1 MTAERSLEAEVE
13 EYLIDS
19 HQGTNSLSI
28 WTVCF
33 TSILFVKVSS
43 CVKDIGP
50 RFPTVLSLALDV
62 LPIQA
67 SSVPCERV
75 FSSGKETTTPRRSRI
90 SPDLME
96 ALQVLKFSVRQGV
109 ALSFTTGMDW
119 DDELKELESGDLHS
133 QRIPEDIGSFIR
145 MLLDNSK

>member
-1 MTAERSLEAEVE
+1 
-13 EYLIDS
+13 
-19 HQGTNSLSI
+19 
-28 WTVCF
+28 
-33 TSILFVKVSS
+33 
-43 CVKDIGP
+43 
-50 RFPTVLSLALDV
+50 
-62 LPIQA
+62 
-67 SSVPCERV
+67 
-75 FSSGKETTTPRRSRI
+75 
-90 SPDLME
+90 ME